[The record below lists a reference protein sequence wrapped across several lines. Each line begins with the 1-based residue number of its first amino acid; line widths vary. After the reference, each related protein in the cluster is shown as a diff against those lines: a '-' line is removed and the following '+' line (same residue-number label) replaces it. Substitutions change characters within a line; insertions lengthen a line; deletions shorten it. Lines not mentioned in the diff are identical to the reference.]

1 MLFDNNQTKGEANND
16 SRFIGR
22 ATSLETF
29 SAKAIPIRLGTS
41 SPIIKVK
48 YVTTTTII
56 TWATTKAY
64 ADGIKEESINAK
76 GAAKDSPEYKPVRI
90 PIKVI
95 PICMVD
101 KKRSGSLDKFNAVL
115 AARLPFLASASRR
128 DLRAETNAISDIDKT
143 PFIKI
148 RTIIIKISI
157 FE

>member
-1 MLFDNNQTKGEANND
+1 
-16 SRFIGR
+16 
-22 ATSLETF
+22 
-29 SAKAIPIRLGTS
+29 
-41 SPIIKVK
+41 
-48 YVTTTTII
+48 
-56 TWATTKAY
+56 
-64 ADGIKEESINAK
+64 
-76 GAAKDSPEYKPVRI
+76 
-90 PIKVI
+90 
-95 PICMVD
+95 MVD